1 LRGLERRIEIV
12 DKQIVGW
19 GRGNAT
25 CRHLITIPGYGPILS
40 SAMTAFAVDPAAFAS
55 GRHFSASLGLVPR
68 QDGTGGKVK
77 LGPISKR
84 GNGYLRRLLVNG
96 AMAVLCSKQAK
107 ADPWLVKLLETK
119 ERKVAAC
126 ALANKMA
133 RIGWAVM
140 VRQEDFRSRRHDQ
153 PCPDLVVGWRCAH
166 RRQDRF
172 ARAFGSGLRP
182 VLTGLR
188 AAPPHNQVGTEKRP
202 SDRTKKQRKTQDL
215 RG

>member
-12 DKQIVGW
+12 EKQIVGW
-19 GRGNAT
+19 GRDNRT

-40 SAMTAFAVDPAAFAS
+40 SAMAAIAVDPAAFAS

-68 QDGTGGKVK
+68 QEGTGGKIK

-107 ADPWLVKLLETK
+107 ADPWLVKLLQTK

-140 VRQEDFRSRRHDQ
+140 MRQEDFRRRRHDQ
-153 PCPDLVVGWRCAH
+153 PCPELGEPGTVLAAVKPA
-166 RRQDRF
+166 
-172 ARAFGSGLRP
+172 ARAP
-182 VLTGLR
+182 
-188 AAPPHNQVGTEKRP
+188 AAVACGQA
-202 SDRTKKQRKTQDL
+202 
-215 RG
+215 